1 MKEGGKSILVVVAE
15 MGHNTQREIVGVTR
29 FAKRSGLSV
38 DVVEGRHFG
47 EKPDFAK
54 WIEFWNPG
62 GLIVDPEYAEAALAD
77 KSARALPLVVWDA
90 AAATGLPSGCARAMN
105 DSGYVADAAA
115 RELLETGFRH
125 FAFVPA
131 LDNPVWSR
139 ERGAAFAK
147 AIAAFGRQVSVFS
160 PASGDVSDAV
170 RFRAGLSKFL
180 AARKKPFGVFAAND
194 ATAALVRNECAAL
207 GLRIPQDV
215 ALVGVDDSPV
225 YCERGEP
232 TLTSVR
238 LDLESGGAMVAE
250 MLADMMDAPVESRAH
265 AAIRKGAAPRVVRY
279 GVERVVRR
287 ESTRVLKVFDGR
299 VFRALEW
306 IRHNACS
313 PIGAADV
320 VAVMG
325 CSRRMAD
332 LSFRR
337 ATGHTI
343 LDEIHSR
350 RLEEAKT
357 LLKRDDVPIE
367 ELPTRLGYDR
377 GPFLGILFRRT
388 FGCSMR
394 QWRKKNRR

>member
-15 MGHNTQREIVGVTR
+15 MGHNTQREIVGVTQ
-29 FAKRSGLSV
+29 FAKHSGLSV
-38 DVVEGRHFG
+38 DVVEGRQFG

-54 WIEFWNPG
+54 WLEFWNPG
-62 GLIVDPEYAEAALAD
+62 GLIVDPDYAKAALAD

-90 AAATGLPSGCARAMN
+90 AKAGDSLGRCAKALS
-105 DSGYVADAAA
+105 DPDAIAAA
-115 RELLETGFRH
+115 AVRELLQTGFGH

-131 LDNPVWSR
+131 LGDPLWSR
-139 ERGAAFAK
+139 ERATAFSAALAPLGRNAMAFAPQPEAASDSAIFHK
-147 AIAAFGRQVSVFS
+147 GLLRFFGAIA
-160 PASGDVSDAV
+160 
-170 RFRAGLSKFL
+170 
-180 AARKKPFGVFAAND
+180 KPCAVFAAND
-194 ATAALVRNECAAL
+194 PTAAIAAKACAEL
-207 GLRIPQDV
+207 GLRVPQDI
-215 ALVGVDDSPV
+215 ALIGVDDTAE
-225 YCERGEP
+225 YCERLAP
-232 TLTSVR
+232 TLTSIRV
-238 LDLESGGAMVAE
+238 DLESGGAMAAE
-250 MLADMMDAPVESRAH
+250 MLADMMDEPVGSRAR
-265 AAIRKGAAPRVVRY
+265 AARKDAAPRVVRY

-313 PIGAADV
+313 PICAADV